1 MNDAPCDLENDSVPA
16 RAALERLAA
25 ALNRRDFATTLVTG
39 HGRPPRLTVTSR
51 HAPLSEEIWADSHA
65 YRWSWAE
72 PIAGVSD
79 PLAAAA
85 KITSMLHAAR
95 TRRG

>member
-1 MNDAPCDLENDSVPA
+1 MTISQPTGGGGR

-25 ALNRRDFATTLVTG
+25 ALSQRDFATTLVTG
-39 HGRPPRLTVTSR
+39 GGRAPRLTVTSR
-51 HAPLSEEIWADSHA
+51 HAPLSEEIWADCGA

-72 PIAGVSD
+72 PIGDVGD
-79 PLAAAA
+79 PLAAAQ
-85 KITSMLHAAR
+85 KIANVLQVAR

>member
-1 MNDAPCDLENDSVPA
+1 MTISQPSGGADG

-25 ALNRRDFATTLVTG
+25 ALSRRDFATTLVTG
-39 HGRPPRLTVTSR
+39 DGRPPRLTVTSR
-51 HAPLSEEIWADSHA
+51 HAPLSEEIWVDCRA

-79 PLAAAA
+79 PLAAAQ
-85 KITSMLHAAR
+85 KITNVLRAAR